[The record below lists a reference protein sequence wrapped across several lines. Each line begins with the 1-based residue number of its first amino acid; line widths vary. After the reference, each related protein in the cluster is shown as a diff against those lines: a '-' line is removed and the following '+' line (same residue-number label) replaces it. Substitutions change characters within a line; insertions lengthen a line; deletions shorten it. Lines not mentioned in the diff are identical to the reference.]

1 MGPGGGDLRPALRR
15 CTHLDPEV
23 FAAQHWSRRPLLARA
38 EDTGESF
45 SDLLT
50 LADVDELLSRRGL
63 RTPFIRIAKD
73 GAVVDPKR
81 FTTSGGAGAEIA
93 DQVSSDAVLRLFADG
108 STVVL
113 QGLHR
118 LWPPLIE
125 FADQL
130 AADLGHPTQ
139 VNAYVTP
146 PSSRGFSPH
155 YDVHDV
161 FVLQVAGEKHWRI
174 HEPVLPDPLRTQPW
188 NDRAAAVAAAAER
201 EPVVD
206 AVLRPGDALY
216 LPRGYLHSAVALGQ
230 TSAHL
235 TIGVHPVT
243 RWAAAEQALDL
254 VRVLAADDRE
264 LRRSLPVGLDLA
276 DLATLRDDVATVVGA
291 LKEWLDRV
299 DPDQV
304 ADRVRERT
312 WGQVRPE
319 PVAPLAQAT
328 AAAALSPDTV
338 LRLRRRLRCT
348 LRPAPDDPVSGDR
361 ASDDRASDDR
371 VVLLGGRRRHEFP
384 ATTRPALAELL
395 AAGELKVADLPG
407 LDADDRLTLA
417 RRLVTES
424 VAVVADASL
433 PGGHGAGGAVDGV
446 PATAPEPGPHA
457 PGAPATDAGG
467 DDGERA
473 DALGT
478 GS

>member
-1 MGPGGGDLRPALRR
+1 M
-15 CTHLDPEV
+15 
-23 FAAQHWSRRPLLARA
+23 
-38 EDTGESF
+38 
-45 SDLLT
+45 
-50 LADVDELLSRRGL
+50 
-63 RTPFIRIAKD
+63 
-73 GAVVDPKR
+73 
-81 FTTSGGAGAEIA
+81 A
-93 DQVSSDAVLRLFADG
+93 DQVSSDAVLRLFAEG

-118 LWPPLIE
+118 IWPPLIE

-161 FVLQVAGEKHWRI
+161 FVLQVAGEKHWTI
-174 HEPVLPDPLRTQPW
+174 HAPVLDDPLRTQPW

-201 EPVVD
+201 EPVID

-230 TSAHL
+230 ISAHL

-243 RWAAAEQALDL
+243 RWAAAESALDL
-254 VRVLAADDRE
+254 VRVLAAEDRE
-264 LRRSLPVGLDLA
+264 LRRSLPLGLDLA
-276 DLATLRDDVATVVGA
+276 DPAAVRDDVRTVVAA
-291 LKEWLDRV
+291 LQEWLGRV
-299 DPDQV
+299 DPDEV
-304 ADRVRERT
+304 AERLRSRT
-312 WGQVRPE
+312 WSQVRPE

-338 LRLRRRLRCT
+338 LRLRRRLRCV
-348 LRPAPDDPVSGDR
+348 LHDAPATADGE
-361 ASDDRASDDR
+361 R
-371 VVLLGGRRRHEFP
+371 VALVAGRRRLEFP
-384 ATTRPALAELL
+384 ASARAALSGLL
-395 AAGELKVADLPG
+395 DTGELEVADLAG
-407 LDADDRLTLA
+407 LDAADQLTLA

-424 VAVVADASL
+424 IALVAGASVQ
-433 PGGHGAGGAVDGV
+433 GAHDVDGV
-446 PATAPEPGPHA
+446 PATAPEPGPTG
-457 PGAPATDAGG
+457 PGAPAPDAGG

>member
-1 MGPGGGDLRPALRR
+1 
-15 CTHLDPEV
+15 V
-23 FAAQHWSRRPLLARA
+23 
-38 EDTGESF
+38 
-45 SDLLT
+45 
-50 LADVDELLSRRGL
+50 
-63 RTPFIRIAKD
+63 
-73 GAVVDPKR
+73 
-81 FTTSGGAGAEIA
+81 A

-174 HEPVLPDPLRTQPW
+174 HEPVLADPLRTQPW
-188 NDRAAAVAAAAER
+188 TDRAAAVAAAAER
-201 EPVVD
+201 EPVID

-216 LPRGYLHSAVALGQ
+216 LPRGYLHSATALGAI
-230 TSAHL
+230 SAHL
-235 TIGVHPVT
+235 TVGIHSVT
-243 RWAAAEQALDL
+243 RWAAAESALDL
-254 VRVLAADDRE
+254 VRVLAAEDPE
-264 LRRSLPVGLDLA
+264 LRGSLPLGVDLA
-276 DLATLRDDVATVVGA
+276 DPAAVADDVATVVAA
-291 LKEWLDRV
+291 LKGWLDRV
-299 DPDQV
+299 DPAEV
-304 ADRVRERT
+304 ADRLRART
-312 WGQVRPE
+312 WAQVRPE

-338 LRLRRRLRCT
+338 LRLRRRLRCQLREAVEGRVT
-348 LRPAPDDPVSGDR
+348 LVA
-361 ASDDRASDDR
+361 
-371 VVLLGGRRRHEFP
+371 GRRSLELP
-384 ATTRPALAELL
+384 AETRAAVAGLL

-407 LDADDRLTLA
+407 LDAADQLTLA

-424 VAVVADASL
+424 IATV
-433 PGGHGAGGAVDGV
+433 PG
-446 PATAPEPGPHA
+446 ATAEDDGWRERA
-457 PGAPATDAGG
+457 PGN
-467 DDGERA
+467 
-473 DALGT
+473 

>member
-1 MGPGGGDLRPALRR
+1 M
-15 CTHLDPEV
+15 
-23 FAAQHWSRRPLLARA
+23 
-38 EDTGESF
+38 
-45 SDLLT
+45 
-50 LADVDELLSRRGL
+50 
-63 RTPFIRIAKD
+63 
-73 GAVVDPKR
+73 
-81 FTTSGGAGAEIA
+81 
-93 DQVSSDAVLRLFADG
+93 LRLFADG

-201 EPVVD
+201 EPVID

-216 LPRGYLHSAVALGQ
+216 LPRGYLHSAVALGEI
-230 TSAHL
+230 SAHL

-243 RWAAAEQALDL
+243 RWAAAESVLDL
-254 VRVLAADDRE
+254 VRVLAAEDPE
-264 LRRSLPVGLDLA
+264 LRRSLPLGVDLA
-276 DLATLRDDVATVVGA
+276 DPGAVTDDVAAVVAG
-291 LKEWLDRV
+291 LREWLGRV
-299 DPDQV
+299 DPAEV
-304 ADRVRERT
+304 ADRLRSRT
-312 WGQVRPE
+312 WAQVRPE

-328 AAAALSPDTV
+328 AASALSPDTV
-338 LRLRRRLRCT
+338 LRVRRRLRCQLREPVDGRVT
-348 LRPAPDDPVSGDR
+348 LVA
-361 ASDDRASDDR
+361 
-371 VVLLGGRRRHEFP
+371 GRRSLELP
-384 ATTRPALAELL
+384 ADTRPALAGLL

-407 LDADDRLTLA
+407 LDVADQLTLA

-424 VAVVADASL
+424 IAVVPDAAA
-433 PGGHGAGGAVDGV
+433 PDAVV
-446 PATAPEPGPHA
+446 RTAPAGHDEGRDRGP
-457 PGAPATDAGG
+457 
-467 DDGERA
+467 
-473 DALGT
+473 GT
-478 GS
+478 GT